1 MPLQYYIR
9 TRGTVRGPF
18 PPEKLKELARRG
30 QFSRV
35 YHVSLDGET
44 WEPAADHPELL
55 PEAIAVKIRK
65 QPIEAD
71 SEDSAYDMAEPPPDS
86 GGSAGSLAAHEQQPD
101 TTLWYYAT
109 GGSEMG
115 PVSFAELRQLVL
127 RGVVRYNDPVWA
139 EGMSDWMEA
148 LSVPE
153 LFAEATADEMAAA
166 STAPQID
173 TSANVPGATSPLAI
187 TSLVCGVLGLTICSG
202 LASIPAVIFGHVAL
216 RQIKASRDAIG
227 GRGLAKAGLIL
238 GYVGLG
244 ISAFVLLIGLAV
256 LALRMLGAFQ

>member
-1 MPLQYYIR
+1 LPLQYYIR

-44 WEPAADHPELL
+44 WEPAANHPELL

-65 QPIEAD
+65 QPIETD
-71 SEDSAYDMAEPPPDS
+71 SEESAYDLTEPLLDS
-86 GGSAGSLAAHEQQPD
+86 SGSRTAQEQPPD
-101 TTLWYYAT
+101 TTLWYYAA

-173 TSANVPGATSPLAI
+173 TSPEVPGATSPLAI

-202 LASIPAVIFGHVAL
+202 LASIPAVILGHVAL
-216 RQIKASRDAIG
+216 RQINASRDAIG

-244 ISAFVLLIGLAV
+244 ISALALLIGLAV